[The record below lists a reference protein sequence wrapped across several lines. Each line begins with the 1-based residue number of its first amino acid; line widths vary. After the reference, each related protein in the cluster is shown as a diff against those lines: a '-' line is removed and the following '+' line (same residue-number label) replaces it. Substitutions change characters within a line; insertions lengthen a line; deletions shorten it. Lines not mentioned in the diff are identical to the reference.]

1 MRFYKKNDQQ
11 LKSGLYVFTS
21 NLHTMALI
29 KYFFSVIFFL
39 LLFVSCSAQQPA
51 DRATCQ
57 NPEFDK
63 KVASWLKF
71 SVPTVSPDDIKK
83 MPDILLLDARE
94 REEFNISHIPKAVFI
109 GYNHFEK
116 NVLKD
121 VPKDKPIVVYCSIG
135 YRSEKMG
142 EKLQKMGFTKVY
154 NLYGSI
160 FEWVN
165 QGNQIVDSQGVST
178 KKVHTF
184 NRNWSKWVD
193 KGKAEKVW

>member
-1 MRFYKKNDQQ
+1 MNNKG
-11 LKSGLYVFTS
+11 KSCVYVFTS
-21 NLHTMALI
+21 NLNTMALI
-29 KYFFSVIFFL
+29 KYLFSGIFFL
-39 LLFVSCSAQQPA
+39 HTLVSCSAQQPA
-51 DRATCQ
+51 DRANCQ

-63 KVASWLKF
+63 KVASWLTF
-71 SVPTVSPDDIKK
+71 SVPTVSPNNVKK
-83 MPDILLLDARE
+83 MPDVLLLDARE
-94 REEFNISHIPKAVFI
+94 REEYNVSHIPKAVFI

-116 NVLKD
+116 EALKD

-165 QGNQIVDSQGVST
+165 QGNIIVDNQGITT

-193 KGKAEKVW
+193 KGKAEKIW